1 MKHVSAGRSGEHLT
15 AQGPIDE
22 ILQLEIELAGEVTAA
37 EERAEG
43 ELTRATAEIAKM
55 KHNIIVD
62 ARREREHQLEEGIA
76 QAEQA
81 AREREERALAD
92 SRAFTES
99 SSRFIEEAAARV
111 MDMIL
116 PKKDQ
121 KAP

>member
-1 MKHVSAGRSGEHLT
+1 MKHVSAGRSGEHLI

-37 EERAEG
+37 EERAES
-43 ELTRATAEIAKM
+43 ELTRATAEIANM
-55 KHNIIVD
+55 KHDIIVD

-99 SSRFIEEAAARV
+99 GSRFIEEAAARV